1 MTLPQ
6 VVKAWVE
13 LRNTEKKK
21 ENEIIMN
28 KLEQNGQV
36 WWVGEGNITLD
47 TYKKLGIWEIIAC
60 ANVKKGDKEEV
71 VREVQK
77 QLLIQSQVS
86 GIALGFRVWR
96 DNQQVTQ
103 EEERRYP
110 YSGDKVLFRAFL
122 RIIFRIGVVNEK
134 INEKVSWYSSEEVNS
149 EQLKF
154 YSWIVGCIWDDKGNI
169 TWDIVPQ
176 KEVSEIPEWL
186 KKLFGIKVTWRRFQN
201 VVHRVNCGGG
211 QARWYGM
218 RYSDIAENFFY
229 QWEAE
234 EGTSWWGAKIEWQA
248 HKKMIFLYPTP
259 LKNQKRGLHLITGE
273 QLSDNTTFNR
283 GYKGQLIWTPDPW
296 KGRLSVRRRWTE
308 EINFDPNDPFFQN
321 YREGEE
327 RDQAIRRQRELHQRI
342 LEWAYSFLYVPYS
355 WDGRSYGGKQS
366 TNKKEHTCSGHNVGD
381 RGRGYGIDCSEF
393 VSLVAEK
400 AGIPNSLGYTGALAN
415 TDLARTIVNPNA
427 NIQDGISDEEK
438 GWIYVRPGDFLVKA
452 GYQAHVVYVREN
464 PILDEKGR
472 PIRVPTIEASSTDDR
487 VTDRRERTNR
497 EEVPISDYLP
507 RRWIAR

>member
-259 LKNQKRGLHLITGE
+259 LKNQKGGLHLITEE
-273 QLSDNTTFNR
+273 QLSNNTFNR
-283 GYKGQLIWTPDPW
+283 GYKGQLIWTPNPW

-438 GWIYVRPGDFLVKA
+438 GWIYVRPGDFLVRP
-452 GYQAHVVYVREN
+452 GRHVVYVRGS
-464 PILDEKGR
+464 PILRERR
-472 PIRVPTIEASSTDDR
+472 PIRVPTIEASGTDDR
-487 VTDRRERTNR
+487 VTDRRERTN
-497 EEVPISDYLP
+497 EERVPISAYLP
-507 RRWIAR
+507 RRWIVR